1 MTKENL
7 TPAASPDTTESL
19 SGSQSE
25 SQSEFR
31 SEPQSNSGLQRRSF
45 LKSVGM
51 AGAALSAGSL
61 LATMSESEAHAQSPK
76 SLTAGD
82 AAILRFV
89 AAAELLET
97 DLWQQYAELGGIT
110 AGKPNPYQKAFLR
123 LDGDGMQYITS
134 NTLDEQSHAE
144 FLNAYLQSKG
154 ADPVDLDAFRTLPSS
169 QATGAKDTGRLTSLT
184 SLDVDTSWYT
194 RYRSSTNPDF
204 GAKFPQAIE
213 IRNQPAIPISD
224 TDTPPSTTAPLPP
237 TTDAERR
244 IQAIACTA
252 AFHFGYIEQG

>member
-61 LATMSESEAHAQSPK
+61 LATMSESEAQAQSPK

-110 AGKPNPYQKAFLR
+110 LGPDGTPITQNNYQLALQH
-123 LDGDGMQYITS
+123 LD
-134 NTLDEQSHAE
+134 
-144 FLNAYLQSKG
+144 
-154 ADPVDLDAFRTLPSS
+154 
-169 QATGAKDTGRLTSLT
+169 
-184 SLDVDTSWYT
+184 
-194 RYRSSTNPDF
+194 
-204 GAKFPQAIE
+204 
-213 IRNQPAIPISD
+213 
-224 TDTPPSTTAPLPP
+224 
-237 TTDAERR
+237 
-244 IQAIACTA
+244 
-252 AFHFGYIEQG
+252 